1 MSSLIFLQRQS
12 LHVVQVMRS
21 FKHYLNLKCLKDVQL
36 CVMIRMFNAMKNIT
50 SPFFF
55 LSLLSAQLWLVGK
68 LSRHEIPTT
77 NFYILLIPHKKI
89 YRLNPF
95 TPILYEHVHQGDLIG
110 HLTRLSLLFVDNL
123 INTLRSQIMSLEQ
136 YYGENYNQY
145 DNTNLLCKWA
155 TVGLT
160 SCL

>member
-55 LSLLSAQLWLVGK
+55 LSFFVVCTVMV
-68 LSRHEIPTT
+68 SRNIVAARNP
-77 NFYILLIPHKKI
+77 NHKFLHFVDSTQ
-89 YRLNPF
+89 RLNPF
-95 TPILYEHVHQGDLIG
+95 TPILYEHVHQGDLIR